1 MRNLRNENIKGKRVL
16 VRCDFNVPLSKTGEV
31 LDDFR
36 IKKFLPTLKF
46 LKESGAKIILITHLG
61 KPKGID
67 LNYSIRPVAR
77 RLWKL
82 FQGNIKFINDT
93 IGKKVEEEISLMK
106 EGDIIV
112 LENLRFYK
120 GEEEN
125 DPNFSKSL
133 ANLADIFIQ
142 DGFGVCHRSHA
153 STVGVTKFLPSF
165 PGLLLE
171 NEIRVLSD
179 SLVSPERPLVSII
192 GGVKI
197 STKTKVIKKLLEK
210 SDYVLLGGK
219 VANSLLISK
228 GIYVKD
234 LLTPKEEELM
244 EVAKEIDISNPKLRL
259 PIDGVMSLANLDEEY
274 LRIGGVGTLRSEEEI
289 FDIGP
294 ETIEEYKSILSE
306 AKTIIWNGPVG
317 FFEQQPFDKGT
328 TEITKMIGQNNRNVF
343 SIIGGGETVEAIK
356 KLGIIDQFDHV
367 STGGGAMLDFI
378 AGNDL
383 PGIIALEENYEN

>member
-1 MRNLRNENIKGKRVL
+1 MRNIRNENIKGKKVL
-16 VRCDFNVPLSKTGEV
+16 VRCDFNVPLSEAGEV

-67 LNYSIRPVAR
+67 SNYSIRPVAR

-82 FQGNIKFINDT
+82 FKGNIKFINDT

-328 TEITKMIGQNNRNVF
+328 TEIAKMIGQNNRNVF